1 MKYELKIPHKNKMLL
16 VDGIENIDFENKT
29 IITFA
34 TVKEE
39 NIFYETDGIPSYI
52 FIEYVAQSCA
62 AYNSYNQSENENQK
76 IGFILNIK
84 SANCYKEKVKAG
96 ETIYI
101 NTKETLRDSN
111 IAYFDGEVYY
121 YNNDKIMDCSI
132 MVMETEKS
140 ENKKASFLTMF
151 ISFFYIGLVTIGG
164 GLAMLPIME
173 EEFVNKRKFLTK
185 SEIIDVFALAQSIPG
200 VIAVNTSL
208 ITGFKIAGILG
219 GIMAGI
225 GVMMPSFIIILI
237 IAPIFE
243 RFQNLEYV
251 NKAFLGI
258 KGAIAGLILL
268 SAYGMG
274 KEILKNKFTSILFIF
289 SFILVVFLKFNVIYT
304 LLISGLIGWIY
315 YLINKNIK
323 NKKDL

>member
-16 VDGIENIDFENKT
+16 IDGIENIDFENKT

-34 TVKEE
+34 TIKEE

-62 AYNSYNQSENENQK
+62 AYNSHIQNGKTKK

-84 SANCYKEKVKAG
+84 NANCYKEKVKAG

-101 NTKETLRDSN
+101 KAKETLRDSN

-274 KEILKNKFTSILFIF
+274 KEILKNKFTAILFIF